1 MEHRGVRYTI
11 RTGIER
17 GLWSVAIYPGGV
29 ESSPKL
35 TYGTRKYA
43 ESRARSMIDRCL
55 QEQSGPPHAPKSDV
69 TARDAE
75 RK

>member
-1 MEHRGVRYTI
+1 MEHRGVRDTI

-29 ESSPKL
+29 ESRGNL

-43 ESRARSMIDRCL
+43 ERRARFMIDRWL
-55 QEQSGPPHAPKSDV
+55 QESDARRKSFD
-69 TARDAE
+69 R
-75 RK
+75 

>member
-11 RTGIER
+11 RAGIER

-29 ESSPKL
+29 ESTGTL

-43 ESRARSMIDRCL
+43 EGRARSMINSWLRA
-55 QEQSGPPHAPKSDV
+55 QSRYLTDQNR
-69 TARDAE
+69 T
-75 RK
+75 